1 MHRTDDSA
9 RIGPNAVIQLRDV
22 LAETLGDVRGAQ
34 IFDAAGQSP
43 WWRTP
48 PTIMVPEAAV
58 RAVHKAVVDHLG
70 AAEAQA
76 LLAEAGARTGAY
88 LLANRIPGLVR
99 WLFPRL
105 PALISARL
113 LIRAVA
119 RHAWTFCGSGE
130 FRYGFRRG
138 LDLTVR
144 HNPLAVL
151 GGDPWH
157 RAVFETLFRRLVSPA
172 CIVRPVVT
180 VAARADDSA
189 FLVLGP
195 GFGL

>member
-1 MHRTDDSA
+1 MHRTDDPA

-34 IFDAAGQSP
+34 IFDAAGQGP
-43 WWRTP
+43 WWHTP
-48 PTIMVPEAAV
+48 PAIMVPEAAV

-70 AAEAQA
+70 AAQAQA

-88 LLANRIPGLVR
+88 LLANRIPRLVR

-130 FRYGFRRG
+130 FCYGFRRG
-138 LDLTVR
+138 LDLSVR

-172 CIVRPVVT
+172 CIVRPVVL
-180 VAARADDSA
+180 VSARADDSA